1 MLNERIDKW
10 TDGHR
15 LEGKKW
21 LQGWT
26 GRELAADA
34 TALMSSRRKQ
44 LAAGGCGD
52 HLCLN
57 QLHLTVHNI
66 DYLMCCLEVRAGQE
80 VRRMEPLLHFKDP
93 ASLSVAQ
100 NPLRFRCT

>member
-26 GRELAADA
+26 GQELAADA
-34 TALMSSRRKQ
+34 TALMSSRREQ

-52 HLCLN
+52 HLRLN
-57 QLHLTVHNI
+57 QLHLCPQRWLLNV
-66 DYLMCCLEVRAGQE
+66 LFGRESWARSQE
-80 VRRMEPLLHFKDP
+80 DGIPPLFLLPKILY
-93 ASLSVAQ
+93 ASNV
-100 NPLRFRCT
+100 FRDNHP